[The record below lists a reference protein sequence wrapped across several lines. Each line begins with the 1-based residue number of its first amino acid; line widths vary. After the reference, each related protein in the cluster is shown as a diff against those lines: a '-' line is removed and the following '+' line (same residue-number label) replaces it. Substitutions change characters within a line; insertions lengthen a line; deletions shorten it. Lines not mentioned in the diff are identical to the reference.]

1 MTQTTNRNSA
11 IDPLRLALALCV
23 IALHTGF
30 PDGIG
35 AVAQQVLVN
44 GIYRLAVPVFALIA
58 GFFFLGALRT
68 GRARAYALRIVSV
81 YALWMVIYL
90 PVYGPDFTSVGHVLQ
105 TVLFGYFHLWFL
117 PGLLIGALLVAALHR
132 AGAVPLAL
140 VAASCAL
147 TGLILQ
153 WLVLSGRVTMPLD
166 YYRNGL
172 FVIFPFFTT
181 GYLLALA
188 ESLPRI
194 RWQWPALALI
204 LVAVESM
211 VWFRIAGGGF
221 GVDTLFSLYLA
232 APLLFL
238 GARQA
243 SGGWDGKRIAS
254 MAAFVYFSHI
264 LIMISASRFGLSGNI
279 KTLVVAAVALGVAW
293 WLGAERRRPVLALLT

>member
-1 MTQTTNRNSA
+1 MTQMTNRNSG
-11 IDPLRLALALCV
+11 IDPLRLVLALCV

-44 GIYRLAVPVFALIA
+44 GIFRLAVPVFALIA
-58 GFFFLGALRT
+58 GFFFLGALRS
-68 GRARAYALRIVSV
+68 GRARAYALRILSV

-90 PVYGPDFTSVGHVLQ
+90 PIYGPDFTSVGHVLQ

-147 TGLILQ
+147 TG
-153 WLVLSGRVTMPLD
+153 
-166 YYRNGL
+166 
-172 FVIFPFFTT
+172 
-181 GYLLALA
+181 
-188 ESLPRI
+188 
-194 RWQWPALALI
+194 LI

-264 LIMISASRFGLSGNI
+264 LIMISASRFGLSGNV
-279 KTLVVAAVALGVAW
+279 KALVVAAVALGVAW
-293 WLGAERRRPVLALLT
+293 WLGSERRRPVLALLT